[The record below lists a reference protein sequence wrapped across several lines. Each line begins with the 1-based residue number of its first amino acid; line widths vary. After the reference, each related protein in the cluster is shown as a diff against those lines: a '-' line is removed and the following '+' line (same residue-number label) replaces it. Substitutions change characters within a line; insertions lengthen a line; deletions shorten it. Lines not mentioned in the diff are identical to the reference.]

1 MDTGRWARYAPLS
14 GAAFV
19 VLFIVGM
26 LVVNNY
32 DYLPPSDEI
41 QAFYEDGAT
50 RVAIGGYLAML
61 SAFFLLWFAGSVRTS
76 LRSREGEPGRLASIA
91 FGGTVAAAAGTI
103 VTGASLMAGG
113 QRGGADGGI
122 GVDTATAL
130 FDLSG
135 AIMGVG
141 VPIALA
147 ALVGAAAVVSF
158 RHGMFAN
165 WLSWASAI
173 LAVGLVSPAGYI
185 FIGFAALWILVV
197 GVMLYRAPEAV
208 AGA

>member
-1 MDTGRWARYAPLS
+1 MGDGRWERLAPLS

-26 LVVNNY
+26 VVINNY
-32 DYLPPSDEI
+32 DYLPPSNEI
-41 QAFYEDGAT
+41 KAFYEDGST
-50 RVAIGGYLAML
+50 RIAIGGYLAML
-61 SAFFLLWFAGSVRTS
+61 SAFFLLWFAGSVREA
-76 LRSREGEPGRLASIA
+76 LGAREGGSSRLGSVA

-103 VTGASLMAGG
+103 VTGASLMAAA

-122 GVDTATAL
+122 GADTATAL

-135 AIMGVG
+135 AVMGVG

-158 RHGMFAN
+158 RHGLFAN
-165 WLSWASAI
+165 WLSWTSAI
-173 LAVGLVSPAGYI
+173 LAIGLLSPAGYI

-197 GVMLYRAPEAV
+197 SFMLYRGMVPA
-208 AGA
+208 AGS